1 MNAFSS
7 NQDLPLV
14 LSKTEYK
21 IDSELVE
28 MYSKSTKCDS
38 FPFSKVSVKYKNTIP
53 PTAILTLSL
62 RDLVSKLELPHGTLH
77 TGQEVE
83 FINPAN
89 LNSVLYCTTTLL
101 QNSVRKSIR
110 ILMIGLSVKDENKT
124 PILRGKTTLFTSL

>member
-1 MNAFSS
+1 MNTFSS
-7 NQDLPLV
+7 HQDLPLE

-28 MYSKSTKCDS
+28 MYSKSTKCNP
-38 FPFSKVSVKYKNTIP
+38 FPLSEVSDEYKNTIP

-83 FINPAN
+83 FINPVN
-89 LNSVLYCTTTLL
+89 LNSVLTCTTTLL
-101 QNSVRKSIR
+101 QNTVRKSIR
-110 ILMIGLSVKDENKT
+110 VLMIKLSVEDENKV
-124 PILRGKTTLFTSL
+124 PILTGKTTLFTSL

>member
-1 MNAFSS
+1 MNTFSS
-7 NQDLPLV
+7 HQDLPLE

-62 RDLVSKLELPHGTLH
+62 RDLVSKLELPDGTLH

-89 LNSVLYCTTTLL
+89 LNSVLCCTTTLL

-110 ILMIGLSVKDENKT
+110 ILMIG
-124 PILRGKTTLFTSL
+124 

>member
-1 MNAFSS
+1 MNVFSS

-21 IDSELVE
+21 VDSNLVE

-38 FPFSKVSVKYKNTIP
+38 FPFSKVSDQYKNTIP
-53 PTAILTLSL
+53 SAAILTVSL

-89 LNSVLYCTTTLL
+89 LNSVLSCTTTLI
-101 QNSVRKSIR
+101 QNTVRKSTR
-110 ILMIGLSVKDENKT
+110 ILMINLSVEDENKM
-124 PILRGKTTLFTSL
+124 PILTGKSTLFTSL